1 MERYMQ
7 EVIILTQLDKMDF
20 ATLTEEELKILQQ
33 AEDQI
38 NSTRDSGPVYLM
50 ALVQ

>member
-1 MERYMQ
+1 MTR
-7 EVIILTQLDKMDF
+7 LDKMDF

-38 NSTRDSGPVYLM
+38 NAMRDNGPVYLM
-50 ALVQ
+50 ALVE

>member
-1 MERYMQ
+1 M
-7 EVIILTQLDKMDF
+7 TQLDKMDF

-38 NSTRDSGPVYLM
+38 NSTRDEWPRISYGIGPM
-50 ALVQ
+50 RKAR

>member
-1 MERYMQ
+1 MQ
-7 EVIILTQLDKMDF
+7 EVMALTQLDKMNF

-38 NSTRDSGPVYLM
+38 NSVRDDGPVYLM
-50 ALVQ
+50 ALVE